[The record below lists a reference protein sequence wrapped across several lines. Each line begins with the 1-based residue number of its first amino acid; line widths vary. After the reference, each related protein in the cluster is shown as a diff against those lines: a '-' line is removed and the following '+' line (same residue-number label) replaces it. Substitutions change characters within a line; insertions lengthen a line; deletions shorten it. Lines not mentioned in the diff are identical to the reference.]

1 MKFLYAIYDR
11 KDCFIDCDFSLKK
24 ITKKKAFLSQ
34 YEKKQNQ
41 IKICKI
47 SLEPQDDVFQEE
59 DKIFI
64 EEEHANVFTGA
75 EFAKIF
81 GVSQRTI
88 WRRKAKGAKNG
99 N

>member
-1 MKFLYAIYDR
+1 MKSLYALYDR

-47 SLEPQDDVFQEE
+47 SLEPQDDVF
-59 DKIFI
+59 
-64 EEEHANVFTGA
+64 
-75 EFAKIF
+75 
-81 GVSQRTI
+81 
-88 WRRKAKGAKNG
+88 
-99 N
+99 

>member
-1 MKFLYAIYDR
+1 MKALYALYDR
-11 KDCFIDCDFSLKK
+11 KDCFIDCDLSLKK

-47 SLEPQDDVFQEE
+47 QLEPQDDVFQEE

-64 EEEHANVFTGA
+64 EEELK
-75 EFAKIF
+75 EYLRK
-81 GVSQRTI
+81 GVKKTKWNRSL
-88 WRRKAKGAKNG
+88 
-99 N
+99 